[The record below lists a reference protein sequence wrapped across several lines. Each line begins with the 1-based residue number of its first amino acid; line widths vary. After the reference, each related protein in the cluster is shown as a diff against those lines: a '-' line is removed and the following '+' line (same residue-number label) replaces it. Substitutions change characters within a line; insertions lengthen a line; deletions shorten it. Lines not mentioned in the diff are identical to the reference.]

1 MKRTTTATANTTL
14 TRQEDTAMNA
24 IEQETC
30 RTTCESGDPH
40 GETELPVYGVNVRDC
55 GARGDGTGD
64 DAPALQRA
72 LDSGAPV
79 VVVPYGSYRL
89 ASTLRIRS
97 GTRLHAHPCA
107 RLLQAEG
114 AGRDSSCFVLENADP
129 ANGDRDIAVEGGI
142 WDGNAAA
149 NVRGPDAPGSYT
161 GVLLNFFNVRG
172 LVLRN
177 VELRNPVSYHTRF
190 CRIRDFRIEHV
201 RFRTTV
207 LRPNQ
212 DGIHLGGEC
221 EDGTIRH
228 IDSRGVATTG
238 DDLVALNADDANG
251 RAQNLGKVNGFIRRV
266 RIYDLAAED
275 CHSFVRL
282 LSFQSPIEAIDVED
296 VRGGCRVC
304 ALNMDAAR
312 KCLVPL
318 YDPDDPAYADGVGS
332 IRKVRCSDLRIHRTA
347 PQASNALI
355 DVLSR
360 VDVLVVEDFVR
371 DVERD
376 AAPHVPTLAI
386 GSVPSTRIAI
396 EGLDAGQLAGLARKS
411 TSTRLEAAREA
422 WPAADRAR
430 FRVVYRAEMTTAL
443 TLPHGGF
450 RHLGIGASFT
460 PRSAGRGDAK
470 KTARRGGK
478 RSPA

>member
-1 MKRTTTATANTTL
+1 MKDRKQDNRNQACASKAL
-14 TRQEDTAMNA
+14 
-24 IEQETC
+24 
-30 RTTCESGDPH
+30 
-40 GETELPVYGVNVRDC
+40 GETELPVYGINVRDY

-64 DAPALQRA
+64 DAPAIQRA

-107 RLLQAEG
+107 HLIQADG
-114 AGRDSSCFVLENADP
+114 AGRDSSCFLLANADA

-142 WDGNAAA
+142 WDGNNAA

-228 IDSRGVATTG
+228 IDACGVASTN

-251 RAQNLGKVNGFIRRV
+251 RAQNLDKVNGPIRRV
-266 RIYDLAAED
+266 RIHDLAAED

-282 LSFQSPIEAIDVED
+282 LSFQSPIEAIHVEN
-296 VRGGCRVC
+296 VGGGCRVC
-304 ALNMDAAR
+304 ALNLDAAR
-312 KCLVPL
+312 NCLVPL
-318 YDPDDPAYADGVGS
+318 YDPRDPAHANGVGS
-332 IRKVRCSDLRIHRTA
+332 IRKILCSGLHIHRSA
-347 PQASNALI
+347 ARPANALI

-360 VDVLVVEDFVR
+360 VDELVVEDFVR
-371 DVERD
+371 DAGRD
-376 AAPHVPTLAI
+376 SAPHVPTLAI
-386 GSVPSTRIAI
+386 GSVPSTRVTL
-396 EGLDAGQLAGLARKS
+396 EGLDAGQLAGLARES
-411 TSTRLEAAREA
+411 TAERLEAAREMR
-422 WPAADRAR
+422 PAAGRECFRA
-430 FRVVYRAEMTTAL
+430 VYRSEMATSLA
-443 TLPHGGF
+443 LPHGGF
-450 RHLGIGASFT
+450 RRLVINS
-460 PRSAGRGDAK
+460 RWQSW
-470 KTARRGGK
+470 
-478 RSPA
+478 